1 MILVTGGTGLVGSHL
16 LFELLG
22 RGKEVRAIRRPGS
35 RLDSVCRIFSYYAP
49 DKPELFKRISWV
61 DGDVCDPS
69 SLDEAFVGVD
79 EVYHCAAFVSFRHS
93 DYDLIGTVNIKGTA
107 NVVDACLHHGVKRL
121 CHVSSIAALGTSE
134 DGSPVDERTPWNSG
148 VRHSPYGLS
157 KFAAERE
164 VWRGIEEGLQAVI
177 VNPSVILGPGEP
189 HKASCRLFAAIEK
202 GMAFY
207 PPGANGFVDVRD
219 VARVM
224 ASLMDNGIAGQRFL
238 ISGGNYPYRE
248 VFSTMAEILGTKPP
262 RYKVPAIGLK
272 AIWRFNAIISFIL
285 RINAELTRETA
296 RNAYITA
303 AYDNT
308 KIRNV
313 LGYEFHSLE
322 EILRNVRS
330 FCTSNRE
337 YLHLQC
343 RKSG

>member
-16 LFELLG
+16 LFELLS
-22 RGKEVRAIRRPGS
+22 RGKDVRAIRRHGS
-35 RLDSVCRIFSYYAP
+35 RLDSVCRIFQWYAP
-49 DKPELFKRISWV
+49 DQPELFSRIQWV
-61 DGDVCDPS
+61 DGDVCDPT
-69 SLDEAFVGVD
+69 SLDEAFEGVD
-79 EVYHCAAFVSFRHS
+79 EVYHCAAFVSFRRS
-93 DYDLIGTVNIKGTA
+93 DYDLIGSVNIRGTS
-107 NVVDACLHHGVKRL
+107 NVVDACLYHGVKRL

-134 DGSPVDERTPWNSG
+134 DGKPVDERTPWNSG

-164 VWRGIEEGLQAVI
+164 VWRGIEEGLEAVI

-189 HKASCRLFAAIEK
+189 HKASCRLFAAIER

-219 VARVM
+219 VARTMVL
-224 ASLMDNGIAGQRFL
+224 LMEKGMSGQRYV
-238 ISGGNYPYRE
+238 ISGGNHGYRD
-248 VFSTMAEILGTKPP
+248 VFSAMAGILGTKAP

-272 AIWRFNAIISFIL
+272 VIWRFNAVISYLL

-308 KIRNV
+308 KIRGILNF
-313 LGYEFHSLE
+313 EFTSLE
-322 EILRNVRS
+322 DTLLNVRG
-330 FCTSNRE
+330 FCTANRE
-337 YLHLQC
+337 YLYLQC
-343 RKSG
+343 R